1 MQQIVIKCLPNIR
14 KYLWVGESKRSSF
27 QARGPAD
34 PNRERSIVEKR
45 WMAKWC
51 PQEDGFRSGWTI
63 IRREAASWGPGSWQH
78 GHSLG
83 TEVEEGREVR
93 THGCSLR
100 IQHQFRHEWEQNWK
114 MRMSRLEVG
123 SWVSA
128 QCLQLVRWAQRP
140 KEALELW
147 VLARRH
153 LVLKRGP
160 LFFLGGYLAIFG
172 DFFFFWLL
180 QPRRGARVKARIA
193 VNILQH
199 TSQTP

>member
-1 MQQIVIKCLPNIR
+1 M
-14 KYLWVGESKRSSF
+14 
-27 QARGPAD
+27 
-34 PNRERSIVEKR
+34 
-45 WMAKWC
+45 
-51 PQEDGFRSGWTI
+51 
-63 IRREAASWGPGSWQH
+63 
-78 GHSLG
+78 
-83 TEVEEGREVR
+83 R

-172 DFFFFWLL
+172 DFFFFFGCYNPEEVLGSRQGL
-180 QPRRGARVKARIA
+180 QLTYYNTQAKLHNKELPVKYQS
-193 VNILQH
+193 ILQLSGSTRASLCLNVRPQGECCSH
-199 TSQTP
+199 HS